1 MTGTDADVTA
11 LLGQWGNRQHH
22 VEDLLFP
29 LVYNELR
36 KIARAHL
43 RRERSDHTLQP
54 TDLVHEAFVRLVGA
68 EVDWQDRAHF
78 LAVAATT
85 MRRILVDHA
94 KAKGR
99 GKRGGGS
106 SIEPLEEERLAGRQA
121 PVDVSALD
129 DAMRSL
135 AAIDGRKSRVV
146 ELYFFGGLTC
156 EELGCVLGVSRA
168 TAHREL
174 ELAKA
179 WLYRELH
186 PA

>member
-1 MTGTDADVTA
+1 MKTEVPVTA
-11 LLGQWGNRQHH
+11 LLREWRSGSRQALEPLIAH
-22 VEDLLFP
+22 V
-29 LVYNELR
+29 YGELR
-36 KIARAHL
+36 RIARGRL
-43 RRERSDHTLQP
+43 RGERSDHTLQP